1 MASKDRIA
9 FALNTSTNNLRF
21 SGRKMILTIALQ
33 PKQLSTVA
41 LHLNMRECGA
51 EYQPKTRQV
60 ASFAIVGGFD
70 LLLA

>member
-1 MASKDRIA
+1 
-9 FALNTSTNNLRF
+9 
-21 SGRKMILTIALQ
+21 MILTIALQ

-41 LHLNMRECGA
+41 LHFNMRECGA